1 MTYYEHFKIKYTR
14 MDYYDKS
21 LFFILF
27 SIKILDLMHMRF
39 LPVNKC
45 ATCMAGTLGGQK
57 RESDPL
63 ELELQMV
70 VKHQMGARN
79 TNRGSLHEQQV
90 FLTTEPSF

>member
-1 MTYYEHFKIKYTR
+1 MTHYKHFKIKYTH
-14 MDYYDKS
+14 MYFFGES
-21 LFFILF
+21 L

-39 LPVNKC
+39 LPVSKC

-70 VKHQMGARN
+70 
-79 TNRGSLHEQQV
+79 
-90 FLTTEPSF
+90 